1 MCLAIP
7 ARILSISGTTA
18 QLELAGNRLA
28 ADVSMVPDAVI
39 GDYVMVHAGFAIQ
52 IYDEDE
58 ALKTLDL
65 LREVAAA
72 MTGDEP

>member
-7 ARILSISGTTA
+7 ARILSITGPTA
-18 QLELAGNRLA
+18 ELELAGNRLT

-52 IYDEDE
+52 KYDEDE

-72 MTGDEP
+72 MTGDGP